1 MAFPV
6 ALPDWSNLAVLHT
19 NALPARAHFYSYAS
33 ETAALTHD
41 RQQSEYH
48 SLNGTWKFH
57 YAASPFGKYQ
67 VVGNLMGWNRQ
78 APAHHLQP
86 QRKHRSRL
94 TLDTLARGTTL

>member
-6 ALPDWSNLAVLHT
+6 ALPDWSNLAVLHI

-41 RQQSEYH
+41 RHQSEYH

-67 VVGNLMGWNRQ
+67 VV
-78 APAHHLQP
+78 
-86 QRKHRSRL
+86 
-94 TLDTLARGTTL
+94 